1 MLLDVMQAILRR
13 DIAGVRRSVEAYPDD
28 ETPWEQRP
36 GLPNAGGTL
45 ALHVA
50 GNIQHYIGAALGR
63 SGYRRDR
70 DAEFA
75 RRGVPRGEM
84 LAELDAADRA
94 VVRGFAELSERSLDE
109 AFPEPIAK
117 RTVTTE
123 AFLVHIATHLAYHLG
138 QIDYHRRVVTGDRTS
153 IGAVAGGEL
162 PAADVGADARPR
174 LTR

>member
-1 MLLDVMQAILRR
+1 MLLDVIEAILRR
-13 DIAGVRRSVEAYPDD
+13 DIRGVRRSIEAYPDD

-50 GNIQHYIGAALGR
+50 GNIQHYIGATLGR

-75 RRGVPRGEM
+75 RRGVPRAEL

-94 VVRGFAELSERSLDE
+94 VVSGLAALSERSLAE
-109 AFPEPIAK
+109 PFPEPIAN
-117 RTVTTE
+117 RAVTTE

-138 QIDYHRRVVTGDRTS
+138 QIDYHRRIVTGDRRS
-153 IGAVAGGEL
+153 VGAVAGAEL
-162 PAADVGADARPR
+162 PPAKGAAASRAPG
-174 LTR
+174 

>member
-1 MLLDVMQAILRR
+1 MLPDVIETILRR
-13 DIAGVRRSVEAYPDD
+13 DLAGVRRSIEAYPDD
-28 ETPWEQRP
+28 ATPWEQRP

-50 GNIQHYIGAALGR
+50 GNIQHYIGATLGR

-75 RRGVPRGEM
+75 RRGVPRAEM
-84 LAELDAADRA
+84 LAELEAADGA
-94 VVRGFAELSERSLDE
+94 VVRGLSALAGRSLAE
-109 AFPEPIAK
+109 PFPEPIGG

-153 IGAVAGGEL
+153 IGAVAGAEL
-162 PAADVGADARPR
+162 PATEEAAASRARG
-174 LTR
+174 